1 MRSGRLS
8 RVITLQ
14 RASAAINDA
23 GTPLEIWGTLA
34 TLRAEVEPVSAE
46 EFIRGFGATTE
57 TLVIFRTRYL
67 DGVTT
72 ADRVLF
78 DGRTFN
84 LREVVDAGRRGGLE
98 LRGVEIG

>member
-1 MRSGRLS
+1 M
-8 RVITLQ
+8 
-14 RASAAINDA
+14 
-23 GTPLEIWGTLA
+23 
-34 TLRAEVEPVSAE
+34 EPVSAE

>member
-14 RASAAINDA
+14 RASATINDA
-23 GTPLEIWGTLA
+23 GTPLESWVPLA

-57 TLVIFRTRYL
+57 TLVIFRTRHL